1 MQPVQV
7 PTYIL
12 TTDAEFCED
21 LMHLA
26 SNSPRAARAFP
37 VNPFAHPQLEI
48 SVNSACGCT
57 GSCPLCRGV
66 VTKKSRGPSP
76 GSPNFLQRFFL
87 PARIPMHSAF
97 APTLRLLVKD
107 YR

>member
-1 MQPVQV
+1 
-7 PTYIL
+7 
-12 TTDAEFCED
+12 
-21 LMHLA
+21 MHLT
-26 SNSPRAARAFP
+26 SKSLHSARAFP
-37 VNPFAHPQLEI
+37 VNPFAHSQLEI

-66 VTKKSRGPSP
+66 VTKKSRAPGPD
-76 GSPNFLQRFFL
+76 SPNFLQRFFL